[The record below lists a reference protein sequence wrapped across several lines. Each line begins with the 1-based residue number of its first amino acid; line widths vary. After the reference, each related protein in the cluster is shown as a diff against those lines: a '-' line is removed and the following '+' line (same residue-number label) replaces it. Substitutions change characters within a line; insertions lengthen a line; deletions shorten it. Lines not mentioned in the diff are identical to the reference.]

1 MTQRQ
6 TLSPNIV
13 GSLCALGSTF
23 VFSFNDSIVK
33 YFSDAYALHQ
43 IILTRSLFGLFF
55 VMVLIAPFSG
65 GLGIVKTKKLKQ
77 HLLRGLFVVT
87 ANMTFFLGLAVIPLA
102 EAVAIFFISPL
113 IITAF
118 SVIFLNEQVGPRRW
132 AAVAV
137 GFLGVLIVMRPGAET
152 FQLASLLPA
161 IAAVAY
167 ASIHIMTRKIG
178 TTESAATMTF
188 YIQIVFIVV
197 CLLIGL
203 ALGDGRY
210 SDQDNASLA
219 FLFRAW
225 AWPEPFD
232 LFLMVLLGLGIA
244 IAGLLISQAYR
255 IGEPGFVASFEYV
268 AIPISILIGYF
279 VFDEIPNPVALVGV
293 ALILGSGLYAI
304 ARERKAAER

>member
-1 MTQRQ
+1 
-6 TLSPNIV
+6 
-13 GSLCALGSTF
+13 
-23 VFSFNDSIVK
+23 
-33 YFSDAYALHQ
+33 
-43 IILTRSLFGLFF
+43 
-55 VMVLIAPFSG
+55 
-65 GLGIVKTKKLKQ
+65 
-77 HLLRGLFVVT
+77 
-87 ANMTFFLGLAVIPLA
+87 
-102 EAVAIFFISPL
+102 
-113 IITAF
+113 
-118 SVIFLNEQVGPRRW
+118 
-132 AAVAV
+132 
-137 GFLGVLIVMRPGAET
+137 MRPGAET

-178 TTESAATMTF
+178 ATESAATMTF

-225 AWPEPFD
+225 AWPEPFV
-232 LFLMVLLGLGIA
+232 LFLMGLLGLGIA

-255 IGEPGFVASFEYV
+255 VGEPGFVASFEYI

-279 VFDEIPNPVALVGV
+279 VFDEIPNPIALVGV

-304 ARERKAAER
+304 ARERKAVER